1 MWNFVKAIFLCFCAL
16 HSDPLATLLTKRKVK
31 SQVSPSL
38 HGQLHLSSY
47 LLKASSRADFSWKW
61 NWADSRPQHRIRTT
75 EGFSKILFFLT
86 PFWQREKFMFI
97 FEAVVWCRLQEF
109 WHFNTACKFRSL
121 FICWWIYL
129 GFHFTPINAGR
140 SAILILCFYS
150 WIPYKQKLSLW
161 QASSVQFCRSVAQS
175 LSHVRPFAT
184 PWITARQASLSITNC
199 WSSPKFMIIE
209 SVIPSSH
216 LILRRPLFLLPPIP
230 PSIRVFSN
238 ESTLR
243 MRWQKYWSFS
253 LASCLP
259 KNTPDWS
266 PLGWTGWISLQSK
279 GLSRVFSN
287 TTVQKHQFFSTQL
300 SSQSNFHIHTWLLEK
315 P

>member
-1 MWNFVKAIFLCFCAL
+1 MKAVFLCFCAL
-16 HSDPLATLLTKRKVK
+16 HSDSLATLLTKRKVK

-216 LILRRPLFLLPPIP
+216 LILCRPLFLLPSMFPASESFPKSEVFASGGQSIGASASASILLMNIQGWF
-230 PSIRVFSN
+230 PSR
-238 ESTLR
+238 
-243 MRWQKYWSFS
+243 
-253 LASCLP
+253 
-259 KNTPDWS
+259 
-266 PLGWTGWISLQSK
+266 WTGLI
-279 GLSRVFSN
+279 SRVFSS
-287 TTVQKHQFFSTQL
+287 TTVQKHP
-300 SSQSNFHIHTWLLEK
+300 FHWSRLRW
-315 P
+315 